1 MSIENMPIKTKP
13 QTRPQYSVVVP
24 VLNEAGN
31 VQPLIEEI
39 LPTMAMLPDN
49 PSYEII
55 YVNDGSSDGTA
66 EELERASQSCP
77 LLRVLA
83 HKESAGQSQALITGI
98 VHAEGEWIITL
109 DGDGQNDPA
118 DIPKLIAAR
127 NEAVAREP
135 GYADRFLYVG
145 HRRLRHDSLA
155 RRYQS
160 WLANDIRGWLLGDHT
175 PDSGCGLKVFRR
187 DVFLALPRFDA
198 LHRFLP
204 ALVIRAGGRVVS
216 VPVSHRPRTHGKS
229 KYGLWR
235 RLALG
240 VVDLIGVIW
249 LGARHTS
256 PDLIKQKDKV

>member
-1 MSIENMPIKTKP
+1 MSLENMLNQTK
-13 QTRPQYSVVVP
+13 RKYSVVVP

-39 LPTMAMLPDN
+39 VAALAGLAGGPT
-49 PSYEII
+49 YEII
-55 YVNDGSSDGTA
+55 YVNDGSCDGTA
-66 EELERASQSCP
+66 EDLDQAVRSCP
-77 LLRVLA
+77 ALRVFD
-83 HKESAGQSQALITGI
+83 HQQSAGQSQALITG
-98 VHAEGEWIITL
+98 VANAEGEWIITL

-127 NEAVAREP
+127 DEAVAQEP
-135 GYADRFLYVG
+135 GYAERFLYVG
-145 HRRLRHDSLA
+145 HRRYRHDSLA

-187 DVFLALPRFDA
+187 DVFLTLPRFDA

-216 VPVSHRPRTHGKS
+216 VQVSHRPRTRGKS
-229 KYGLWR
+229 KYGFWR
-235 RLALG
+235 RLGLG
-240 VVDLIGVIW
+240 VVDLIGVMW
-249 LGARHTS
+249 LRMRHTS
-256 PDLIKQKDKV
+256 PDLVKQKDKV